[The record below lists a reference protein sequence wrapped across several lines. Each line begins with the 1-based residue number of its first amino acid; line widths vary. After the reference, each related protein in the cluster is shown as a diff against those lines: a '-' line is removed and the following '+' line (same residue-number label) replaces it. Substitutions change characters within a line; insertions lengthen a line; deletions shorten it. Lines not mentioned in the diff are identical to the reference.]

1 MFKRA
6 KKELAKQ
13 AIATDVFD
21 AAAAGS
27 DEEEKYLGASSDSE
41 SDSEVDDKLV
51 GGHGD
56 SDNDDDSDDEIDLK
70 ELIRL
75 KAGESAALDLDD
87 EEALKKLID
96 EEGLADLDELDEEE
110 FEDEGSEDESE
121 NEDQGED
128 QDEGKSKLAYMM
140 EQRAQEDEEGE
151 GEDQDSGDM
160 VYVCQIC
167 PQRILKNERAAE
179 VHVEGKEHKR
189 RLRYLQK
196 IGVQEKDE
204 PKHKVS
210 ETKKTKKKE
219 ALTKR
224 KEDTKEAKRLKEKE
238 RRKALKRKRWERQQ
252 AEKEASS
259 NSSEKIPTA
268 KGATAA
274 DKTQD
279 RNGKAKK
286 QKTKV

>member
-1 MFKRA
+1 MFISFIKIIIPSSAGTRRSSQFAAFFFWRAQKSSLITLPFTSMFKRA

-41 SDSEVDDKLV
+41 SDSEVDDTLV

-75 KAGESAALDLDD
+75 KAGESGALDLDD

-121 NEDQGED
+121 NEDQGEGE
-128 QDEGKSKLAYMM
+128 DEGESKLTDMM

-151 GEDQDSGDM
+151 GEDQDAGDM

-179 VHVEGKEHKR
+179 VHVEGKVKA
-189 RLRYLQK
+189 
-196 IGVQEKDE
+196 
-204 PKHKVS
+204 
-210 ETKKTKKKE
+210 TKT
-219 ALTKR
+219 L
-224 KEDTKEAKRLKEKE
+224 LI
-238 RRKALKRKRWERQQ
+238 
-252 AEKEASS
+252 S
-259 NSSEKIPTA
+259 
-268 KGATAA
+268 KGMFPNVPHPNHFAPVGT
-274 DKTQD
+274 
-279 RNGKAKK
+279 
-286 QKTKV
+286 